1 MSRESMTDEL
11 FRIIILKTSCMVS
24 TVMLTTVL
32 CVSVGYLSF
41 VSLSVLS
48 KRFCF
53 ILKYLQSKDKQNS
66 GW

>member
-41 VSLSVLS
+41 VSLSVFVQKVLFYI
-48 KRFCF
+48 KV
-53 ILKYLQSKDKQNS
+53 LAVKGQTE
-66 GW
+66 